1 MKREK
6 KKEFRFYSLFC
17 RHEMLKRNASRE
29 NKKNSKSSWEFFFNF
44 MNETTLDSWVSPLEE
59 ICVIVELN
67 KRIKSEA

>member
-1 MKREK
+1 MLHGKIKRI
-6 KKEFRFYSLFC
+6 
-17 RHEMLKRNASRE
+17 LKVLGN
-29 NKKNSKSSWEFFFNF
+29 FFLNF

>member
-1 MKREK
+1 
-6 KKEFRFYSLFC
+6 
-17 RHEMLKRNASRE
+17 MLKRNASRE